1 MIFWHYRASCLGSAL
16 TLISYKTTL
25 HFQNFCHISPLCLPC
40 HPTLAR
46 SGCLSG
52 RGGRVGVTQ
61 DNSKIR
67 SASATNPFLFH
78 IFSSKKKASSQF
90 SSHLSSKQTLPF
102 LSSPPTS
109 LPAPTSDYIGREM
122 EQFCHPRHFLDLFDH
137 IRPISM
143 HNRPFAEWE
152 IFSGRA
158 GEMAAEMNE
167 QKILALPLLRPRV
180 SNFS

>member
-1 MIFWHYRASCLGSAL
+1 MGSAS
-16 TLISYKTTL
+16 TFISYKTTL

-61 DNSKIR
+61 DNSEIR
-67 SASATNPFLFH
+67 STSATNPFLFH
-78 IFSSKKKASSQF
+78 IFSSKKSFFPIFQPPLFQTNSPLPLI
-90 SSHLSSKQTLPF
+90 SSHFPPLP
-102 LSSPPTS
+102 
-109 LPAPTSDYIGREM
+109 PTSDYIGREM

-143 HNRPFAEWE
+143 HNRPFAE
-152 IFSGRA
+152 
-158 GEMAAEMNE
+158 
-167 QKILALPLLRPRV
+167 
-180 SNFS
+180 